1 MSEKERMKEHGGGE
15 EKQVKTM
22 GRMGQKYDV

>member
-1 MSEKERMKEHGGGE
+1 MSEKERMQEHRGGE
-15 EKQVKTM
+15 EKQVKTI